1 MEVSRITFTR
11 RSIYIRSRHRRSLCF
26 TIYPRATTQHHSSK
40 EALMMAVL
48 PSVYTLSVVDG
59 ERAGLA
65 THKGY
70 NSLSSARPLL
80 FCHLCESFHTLQT

>member
-1 MEVSRITFTR
+1 
-11 RSIYIRSRHRRSLCF
+11 
-26 TIYPRATTQHHSSK
+26 
-40 EALMMAVL
+40 MMAVL